1 MISNMHCEGCVRLV
15 ESELEEIPG
24 VISAKADLSDQSVT
38 INYDGDESMLQ
49 QFRKILNEVGY
60 PEV

>member
-1 MISNMHCEGCVRLV
+1 MHCEGCVRLV
-15 ESELEEIPG
+15 ENELQEIPG

-38 INYDGDESMLQ
+38 INYDSDENISQ
-49 QFRKILNEVGY
+49 QFRNILNEAGY